1 MTAFGINEIETE
13 IKKLSE
19 LIVYYNKI
27 LNSKKELNRLITEEL
42 SKIKDKYAQPR
53 RTKIIDAVLNY
64 NIEETIKKESVVINI
79 TNQGYI
85 KRSPLTSL
93 KAQKEEAK
101 VKLG

>member
-64 NIEETIKKESVVINI
+64 NIEETIQKSQLLLIL
-79 TNQGYI
+79 QI
-85 KRSPLTSL
+85 KAIL
-93 KAQKEEAK
+93 KG
-101 VKLG
+101 VP